1 MLKLCIFMA
10 LIFIDISASAKIVL
24 ENSSVS
30 DAEQQKRHQTLN
42 NTYVST
48 PLWGTATVISE
59 ETKAK
64 VDAHYAKKNDRRDG
78 RLNCYVYLRED
89 KTFSLGVY
97 SVIKCTTGL
106 EAGLEKILSYDK
118 DGRYFSGGIINTYY
132 KDRHDA
138 ALNACGF

>member
-30 DAEQQKRHQTLN
+30 DSEQQKRYQSLN

-48 PLWGTATVISE
+48 PLWGTSITVSE
-59 ETKAK
+59 ETKSK
-64 VDAHYAKKNDRRDG
+64 VDAHYAKKNDCRDG
-78 RLNCYVYLRED
+78 QLNCYVYLRED
-89 KTFSLGVY
+89 KTALHNV
-97 SVIKCTTGL
+97 SVIKCTIGL
-106 EAGLEKILSYDK
+106 EAGLEKYLSYDK